1 MAEKDYRKVARDK
14 IYRPSTVQRMPK
26 ILVYSRNKKGKTKF
40 STSAGVETTIVFD
53 PEYGTS
59 EMRSA
64 DPHVWPIV
72 KWSDMDDA
80 IEWLRNVN
88 ECPVCKPTHS
98 FGWASVDGL
107 TRLSNM
113 ALKHVGKLEEE
124 RSLTRI
130 PGLLDPRRDYN
141 KAGELL
147 KDMLVRFHNMH
158 DVGVIYTAQERM
170 LEATDS
176 EEDSDSGETDV
187 TYVPDLPKSVRGHAN
202 SLVDIIGRLD
212 VVKVEDPKDPNGDPL
227 TQRRLWIGDSL
238 KYDTGYRS
246 DFVLPD
252 YLRNPTVPKLVR
264 LMREGTLKR
273 TR

>member
-1 MAEKDYRKVARDK
+1 MAEKDYRKAARAK
-14 IYRPSTVQRMPK
+14 MYRPGSVERMPK

-40 STSAGVETTIVFD
+40 SISAGVDTTIVFD

-59 EMRSA
+59 EMKTQ
-64 DPHVWPIV
+64 DPHVWPIT

-80 IEWLRNVN
+80 IEWLRKVN
-88 ECPVCKPTHS
+88 ECPICKPTHS
-98 FGWASVDGL
+98 FKWASVDGL

-113 ALKHVGKLEEE
+113 ALKHVGRLEEE

-141 KAGELL
+141 KAGELM

-158 DVGVIYTAQERM
+158 DIGVVYTAQERM
-170 LEATDS
+170 QDSSDS
-176 EEDSDSGETDV
+176 EEDEDSGETEV

-202 SLVDIIGRLD
+202 SLVDVIGRLY
-212 VVKVEDPKDPNGDPL
+212 VVKTENSKGE
-227 TQRRLWIGDSL
+227 TIRQRRLWIGDSL

-246 DFVLPD
+246 DHVLPD

-264 LMREGTLKR
+264 LMREGTLKK
-273 TR
+273 TS

>member
-14 IYRPSTVQRMPK
+14 MYRPSSVERKPK
-26 ILVYSRNKKGKTKF
+26 ILVYSRNKKGKTRF
-40 STSAGVETTIVFD
+40 GTSAGVDTTIVFD

-59 EMRSA
+59 EMRQA

-88 ECPVCKPTHS
+88 ECPICKPTHS
-98 FGWASVDGL
+98 FGWACVDGL

-158 DVGVIYTAQERM
+158 DIGVIYTAQERM
-170 LEATDS
+170 QEANDS
-176 EEDSDSGETDV
+176 EEDSDSGETEV

-202 SLVDIIGRLD
+202 SLVDIIGRLY
-212 VVKVEDPKDPNGDPL
+212 VVKVENPKDPNGDPI

-252 YLRNPTVPKLVR
+252 YLRNPTVLKLVR

-273 TR
+273 TS